1 MIALKRFNGQE
12 FVLNAD
18 YIESIESTPD
28 TVITLTSGKKILVK
42 NTLEDIV
49 GKAIKYK
56 QLINQ
61 SLKVIQRTPSDAAEK
76 NVKG

>member
-28 TVITLTSGKKILVK
+28 TVITLTSGKKILVE
-42 NTLEDIV
+42 NTLEDIIE
-49 GKAIKYK
+49 KSIKYK
-56 QLINQ
+56 QLTNHTLQ
-61 SLKVIQRTPSDAAEK
+61 VIQRAPSETVEK
-76 NVKG
+76 SVKG